1 MRTRQTA
8 LLLGLAATALFIT
21 VDGPAWAHG
30 RDRHACSVARLDGL
44 YVFAA
49 TGVVTSGPFAGP
61 TAIVELIR
69 FNGDGAVSVPG
80 VTLSANGTIVPI
92 PPGGTGTYT
101 VTDVVPPDGACTGTL
116 TFDSPGAPT
125 LALYFP
131 LKADTIWM
139 IQTNEGSVLQGT
151 ATKLAR

>member
-1 MRTRQTA
+1 MHTRQVS
-8 LLLGLAATALFIT
+8 LLFGLAATALSMMS
-21 VDGPAWAHG
+21 PAWAHG
-30 RDRHACSVARLDGL
+30 RDGHGCSVRRLDGL

-49 TGVVTSGPFAGP
+49 TGVATSGFLPGP

-69 FNGDGAVSVPG
+69 FNGDGTVSVPG
-80 VTLSANGTIVPI
+80 VTLSANGTIIPI
-92 PPGGTGTYT
+92 PPGGTGSYT
-101 VTDVVPPDGACTGTL
+101 VTDIAPPDGACTGTL
-116 TFDSPGAPT
+116 IFDSPGAPT
-125 LALYFP
+125 LALYFG